1 MILFVA
7 SDISS
12 DPVVV
17 NRKVPAVLGLVTVEL
32 IVGVVV
38 RML

>member
-1 MILFVA
+1 MLLFVA
-7 SDISS
+7 SDVSS

-17 NRKVPAVLGLVTVEL
+17 NSKVPAVLGPVTVEL

-38 RML
+38 HML